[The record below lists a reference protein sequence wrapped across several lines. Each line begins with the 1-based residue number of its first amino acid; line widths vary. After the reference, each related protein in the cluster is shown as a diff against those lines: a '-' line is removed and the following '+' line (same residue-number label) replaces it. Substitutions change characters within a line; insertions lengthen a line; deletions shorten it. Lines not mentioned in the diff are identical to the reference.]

1 MIIISRL
8 FIHIPPAF
16 LQHLNCMIIFHWYQQ
31 KLLNWK
37 PDNSLK
43 NSLVS
48 WRKSLVSRKVGFL
61 CYRQR
66 NQHSISM
73 MKELKSSN
81 DGDFYFFSIAMLSQ
95 LLILAFLWLISV
107 CTGSMISL
115 FLPSSSIKFISRLT
129 NNKIS
134 RTVYL
139 LCNKKCKYPNI
150 WRRVS
155 SFENL
160 RMCQY
165 PSNNSIQSSSW
176 TMIPLSWFP
185 NFHILWV
192 WTQEAD
198 LSYPCVRC
206 RADRVILF
214 VCPGLYLNESHFAH
228 VKVTKIFL
236 VPRQAVA
243 AAYYDSSRL

>member
-1 MIIISRL
+1 MPWITWMIIISRL

-16 LQHLNCMIIFHWYQQ
+16 LQHLNCVIIFHWYQQ

-61 CYRQR
+61 SYRQR

-73 MKELKSSN
+73 MKEQNSSN
-81 DGDFYFFSIAMLSQ
+81 VKWWRFLLNSE
-95 LLILAFLWLISV
+95 LLILAFFWSLISD
-107 CTGSMISL
+107 CTDSMIWFDYFFSA
-115 FLPSSSIKFISRLT
+115 LPSNFSHVEQTITRYRYVT
-129 NNKIS
+129 RNA
-134 RTVYL
+134 TV
-139 LCNKKCKYPNI
+139 PI
-150 WRRVS
+150 
-155 SFENL
+155 FEEDR

-165 PSNNSIQSSSW
+165 SRNNSIQFSSW

-236 VPRQAVA
+236 VLRQAVA